1 MRTTVRSPAG
11 AVPPNAVSSSTVPPP
26 IHPPWCRGPVQQV
39 ADPGT
44 TLTPLYGEAMARHPS
59 IVPAPLSRLGLIAY
73 VAPTVHAIL
82 DQRLGVTPALLGPH
96 VSLADDL
103 AADSLDVME
112 VVVDLESAF
121 NIVFAERELDRV
133 RTVSDLIRLVARYLW
148 ARDRAE
154 PWRPVDAAA

>member
-1 MRTTVRSPAG
+1 
-11 AVPPNAVSSSTVPPP
+11 
-26 IHPPWCRGPVQQV
+26 
-39 ADPGT
+39 
-44 TLTPLYGEAMARHPS
+44 MARHPS
-59 IVPAPLSRLGLIAY
+59 IVPATLSRLGLIAY